1 MNIQET
7 VLPEGRR
14 LRVPPILSKEARQ
27 RLRWMDFYLAHDCN
41 ARLTCRH
48 FGISSATFYRWWHRF
63 DPRRLQSL
71 EDDRR
76 TRRPRR
82 VRPPQTDPALVAR
95 IRALREQ
102 YPRWGKLKLVTL
114 LHREGWTVSAST
126 VGRTLTR
133 LRMVG
138 QLREPAVVRAR
149 RKGKRR
155 WPRPYAQRKPWDY
168 RPQRPG
174 DLIELDATPVDV
186 LPGLR
191 RIHFTA
197 RDVIS
202 RKDVLAVHDRQTS
215 RMAELVL
222 TDDFPRFGFP
232 VRAIQIDGGS
242 EFKAAFERACE
253 ARGIRLF
260 VLPPRSPKLN
270 GHVER
275 AHRTHQ
281 EEFYDL
287 VELPEP
293 INEHRLLLRQ
303 WEDTYNNIRP
313 HQALGY
319 LTPNEYLHHLDHL

>member
-1 MNIQET
+1 MNVQEI

-14 LRVPPILSKEARQ
+14 IRTPPSLSKEARQ
-27 RLRWMDFYLAHDCN
+27 RLRWMDFYLAHGRN

-48 FGISSATFYRWWHRF
+48 FGISSATFYRWWQRY
-63 DPRRLQSL
+63 DPRRLPSL

-76 TRRPRR
+76 SRRPHR
-82 VRPPQTDPALVAR
+82 VRQPQTASPLVAR
-95 IRALREQ
+95 IRQLREQ
-102 YPRWGKLKLVTL
+102 YPRWGKLKLAAL
-114 LHREGWTVSAST
+114 LRREGATISAST

-133 LRMVG
+133 LRAIG
-138 QLREPAVVRAR
+138 QLTEPAVVRAA

-155 WPRPYAQRKPWDY
+155 WPRPYARRKPWDY
-168 RPQRPG
+168 HPRRPG
-174 DLIELDATPVDV
+174 DLVELDAMAIEV

-202 RKDVLAVHDRQTS
+202 RKDVLAVHDRQSS
-215 RMAELVL
+215 RMAERVL
-222 TDDFPRFGFP
+222 TEDFPRFGFP

-242 EFKAAFERACE
+242 EFKAAFERACQ
-253 ARGIRLF
+253 ARGIHLF

-270 GHVER
+270 AHVER

-287 VELPEP
+287 HEIPTLLD
-293 INEHRLLLRQ
+293 EHRTLLRA
-303 WEDTYNNIRP
+303 WEETYNNIRP

-319 LTPNEYLHHLDHL
+319 LSPNEYLRRCEFR